1 MTENDVMELST
12 KQIMKDLEEALAAT
26 RNGNIR
32 KSRTAKLLLLHMQ
45 YISIVKE
52 YVLSDRTCNWALHLH
67 TIQKMMNLF
76 AASGHINYA
85 KCPDIM
91 SKKCLHCQM
100 KNLGYTNSSS
110 IGNMQY
116 NVLAATG
123 LVCRQT

>member
-76 AASGHINYA
+76 AASGHIN
-85 KCPDIM
+85 
-91 SKKCLHCQM
+91 
-100 KNLGYTNSSS
+100 
-110 IGNMQY
+110 
-116 NVLAATG
+116 
-123 LVCRQT
+123 